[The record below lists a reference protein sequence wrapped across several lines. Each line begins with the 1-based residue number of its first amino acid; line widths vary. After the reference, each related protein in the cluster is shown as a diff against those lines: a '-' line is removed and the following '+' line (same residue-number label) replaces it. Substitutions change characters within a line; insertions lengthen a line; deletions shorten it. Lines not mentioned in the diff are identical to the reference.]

1 MIGFSPAQTDPY
13 DATQWTR
20 ERSTPSVSRI
30 VEVMNVV
37 TNVARR
43 PSLLATAGTKAVSR
57 VVDRAHRRTP
67 SMYPN
72 RSLTVRDAIRV
83 TLGTEAGGALRALEA
98 PGLCS
103 LLRELEAIS
112 SPAAAVAMGGA
123 AFVELCYAVVRAL
136 RPETVVETGVARGY
150 SSAAILQAL
159 EDSGTGHLW
168 SIDLPPLSQAA
179 DEYVGLVVPDRLR
192 HRWSLSIGPDR
203 HELRRVPPPGLPI
216 DIALYD
222 SDKTYLGM
230 SRTLRYLWSRLRPGG
245 LLVVD
250 DVNTHDAFARFCL
263 EHRLPIVACAKPNDA
278 GVYDFAD
285 PFYVGLARKP

>member
-1 MIGFSPAQTDPY
+1 MCAMSLIEES
-13 DATQWTR
+13 
-20 ERSTPSVSRI
+20 I
-30 VEVMNVV
+30 NVV
-37 TNVARR
+37 THVVRR
-43 PSLLATAGTKAVSR
+43 PSLLATAATKAVSR
-57 VVDRAHRRTP
+57 VVDRVHQRTP
-67 SMYPN
+67 SMYPD
-72 RSLTVRDAIRV
+72 RSLPARDAIQV
-83 TLGTEAGGALRALEA
+83 ALGAEADDALRALDA
-98 PGLCS
+98 PELGS

-112 SPAAAVAMGGA
+112 TPAAAAAMGGA
-123 AFVELCYAVVRAL
+123 AFVELCYAVVRAM
-136 RPETVVETGVARGY
+136 RPEIVAETGVARGY

-159 EDSGTGHLW
+159 DDSGTGHLW

-179 DEYVGLVVPDRLR
+179 EAYVGVVVPDRLR

-203 HELRRVPPPGLPI
+203 GELRHVPPPGVLI
-216 DIALYD
+216 DVAFYD

-263 EHRLPIVACAKPNDA
+263 EHGLPIVACGKPSDM